1 MTDLADN
8 TAATSAG
15 YRRIQEDRGAG
26 KSPRYVSRYEKQMK
40 GELGQGGFLVRQEG
54 YSDVSQAAADTTAL
68 AALNGFRKHRY
79 GIGASANRKSR
90 PDSGSSYTQTNSTDP
105 SDAAV
110 TVDVS

>member
-40 GELGQGGFLVRQEG
+40 GEPGQGGFLVRQEG
-54 YSDVSQAAADTTAL
+54 YSDVSGGRRHNGARCSERLPQAPL
-68 AALNGFRKHRY
+68 R
-79 GIGASANRKSR
+79 NRRERQSQV
-90 PDSGSSYTQTNSTDP
+90 P
-105 SDAAV
+105 A
-110 TVDVS
+110 